1 MRQPRFTKA
10 RTRRGRRL
18 AVGVATLAVVAV
30 VAVLAALGIF
40 GMLGPGALTMLPALL
55 LAVALFAGRYPGERL
70 IERWARS
77 RPRPR
82 AMISRALAPELP
94 SPTLLRGGRLIA
106 VALAG
111 RAPPVLAAG

>member
-1 MRQPRFTKA
+1 V
-10 RTRRGRRL
+10 
-18 AVGVATLAVVAV
+18 VGVATLAVVAV
-30 VAVLAALGIF
+30 LAALGIL

-77 RPRPR
+77 RPRVR
-82 AMISRALAPELP
+82 ATIARALAPQSP

-111 RAPPVLAAG
+111 RAPPAFAAG